1 MEQLGKGF
9 LLVLVRAHISARDAE
24 DHFCSMCSIRKVLA
38 FKQVL
43 SPELPKVAA
52 GEPSLAA
59 HLYTSALNNSAKE
72 RFFGAI

>member
-1 MEQLGKGF
+1 
-9 LLVLVRAHISARDAE
+9 
-24 DHFCSMCSIRKVLA
+24 VLA
-38 FKQVL
+38 LKQVL

-52 GEPSLAA
+52 GKSPLTA